1 MIELYKQRLLKK
13 NYNTYFLCVGD
24 KDYNI
29 KKEVI
34 IPSNP
39 TCDCY
44 SIAKAFTVLALDIL
58 FDKGLLSMDMLI
70 IDILKKYVPN
80 NIDEKWKKVTVED
93 AILHKVGFNKGLLDI
108 DVDDA
113 SKYETYDY
121 LDIIF
126 KTKLEYNPGEV
137 YQYTDASYY
146 LLSRVVS
153 EISGVDLLDLL
164 RPILMKKMKFKELA
178 WSICPNGYS
187 IGATGLYL
195 ITEDMI
201 KLGILFLNKGKWKE
215 ERIVSNEWINKVI
228 LNEYEFKKLKDNWY
242 VKEGMRGQVLM
253 FNFELN
259 KVIACHSF
267 DDDISYDIFI
277 D

>member
-13 NYNTYFLCVGD
+13 KYNTYFLCVGD

-34 IPSNP
+34 ISSNP
-39 TCDCY
+39 TCNCY
-44 SIAKAFTVLALDIL
+44 SIAKTFTVLALGIL
-58 FDKGLLSMDMLI
+58 FDKGLLSMDMYI

-80 NIDEKWKKVTVED
+80 DIDEKWKKVTVED

-108 DVDDA
+108 DVEDA
-113 SKYETYDY
+113 SKYKTYDY

-153 EISGVDLLDLL
+153 EISGVDLLDFL

-178 WSICPNGYS
+178 WSKCPNGYS

-195 ITEDMI
+195 RTEDMI

-242 VKEGMRGQVLM
+242 VKEGMRGQILM

-267 DDDISYDIFI
+267 DDDISYNIFI

>member
-1 MIELYKQRLLKK
+1 MVDIYKKRLIEKK
-13 NYNTYFLCVGD
+13 YNTYFLCVGD
-24 KDYNI
+24 KDYNT

-39 TCDCY
+39 TCNCY
-44 SIAKAFTVLALDIL
+44 SIAKAFTVLALGIL

-70 IDILKKYVPN
+70 VDILKKYVPKD
-80 NIDEKWKKVTVED
+80 IDEKWKKVTVED

-121 LDIIF
+121 LDIVF
-126 KTKLEYNPGEV
+126 NTKLEYNPGEV

-146 LLSRVVS
+146 LLSRVVN
-153 EISGVDLLDLL
+153 EISGVDLLDFL
-164 RPILMKKMKFKELA
+164 RPILMKKMNFKELA
-178 WSICPNGYS
+178 WSKCPNGYS

-195 ITEDMI
+195 RTEDMI

-242 VKEGMRGQVLM
+242 VKEGMRGQILM

-277 D
+277 

>member
-13 NYNTYFLCVGD
+13 KYNTYFLCVGD

-39 TCDCY
+39 TCNCY
-44 SIAKAFTVLALDIL
+44 SIAKTFTVLALGIL
-58 FDKGLLSMDMLI
+58 FDKGLLSMDMYI

-80 NIDEKWKKVTVED
+80 DIDEKWKKVTVED

-108 DVDDA
+108 DVEDA
-113 SKYETYDY
+113 SKYKTYDY

-153 EISGVDLLDLL
+153 EISGVDLLDFL

-178 WSICPNGYS
+178 WSKCPNGYS

-195 ITEDMI
+195 RTEDMI

-242 VKEGMRGQVLM
+242 VKEGMRGQILM

-267 DDDISYDIFI
+267 DDDISYNIFI

>member
-44 SIAKAFTVLALDIL
+44 SIAKAFTVLALGIL

-195 ITEDMI
+195 RTEDMI

-228 LNEYEFKKLKDNWY
+228 LNEYEFKKIKDNWY

>member
-1 MIELYKQRLLKK
+1 MSNEILNNLLKEYEQKRRRAELVAERHKQELYNKIPRL
-13 NYNTYFLCVGD
+13 
-24 KDYNI
+24 
-29 KKEVI
+29 
-34 IPSNP
+34 
-39 TCDCY
+39 
-44 SIAKAFTVLALDIL
+44 AKIEEE
-58 FDKGLLSMDMLI
+58 FDKIALG
-70 IDILKKYVPN
+70 
-80 NIDEKWKKVTVED
+80 DEKWKKVTVED

-121 LDIIF
+121 LDIVF

-146 LLSRVVS
+146 LLSRVVN
-153 EISGVDLLDLL
+153 EISGVDLLDFL
-164 RPILMKKMKFKELA
+164 RPILMKKMNFKELA
-178 WSICPNGYS
+178 WSKCPNGYS

-195 ITEDMI
+195 RTEDMI

-242 VKEGMRGQVLM
+242 VKEGMRGQILM

-277 D
+277 

>member
-44 SIAKAFTVLALDIL
+44 SIAKTFTVLALGIL
-58 FDKGLLSMDMLI
+58 FDKGLLSMDMYI

-80 NIDEKWKKVTVED
+80 DIDEKWKKVTVED

-121 LDIIF
+121 LDIVF

-153 EISGVDLLDLL
+153 EISGVDLLDFL

-178 WSICPNGYS
+178 WSKCPNGYS

-195 ITEDMI
+195 RTEDMI

-228 LNEYEFKKLKDNWY
+228 LNEYEFKKIKDNWY
-242 VKEGMRGQVLM
+242 VKEGMRGQILM

-267 DDDISYDIFI
+267 DDDISYNIFL

>member
-1 MIELYKQRLLKK
+1 MIELFKQRLLKK
-13 NYNTYFLCVGD
+13 KYNTYFLCVGD

-39 TCDCY
+39 TCNCY
-44 SIAKAFTVLALDIL
+44 SIAKAFTVLALGIL

-80 NIDEKWKKVTVED
+80 DIDEKWKKVTVED
-93 AILHKVGFNKGLLDI
+93 AVLHKVGFNKGLLDI

-153 EISGVDLLDLL
+153 EISGVDLLDFL

-178 WSICPNGYS
+178 WSKCPNGYS

-195 ITEDMI
+195 RTEDMI

-215 ERIVSNEWINKVI
+215 ERIVSNEWINRVI
-228 LNEYEFKKLKDNWY
+228 LNEYEFKKLRDNWY

-277 D
+277 